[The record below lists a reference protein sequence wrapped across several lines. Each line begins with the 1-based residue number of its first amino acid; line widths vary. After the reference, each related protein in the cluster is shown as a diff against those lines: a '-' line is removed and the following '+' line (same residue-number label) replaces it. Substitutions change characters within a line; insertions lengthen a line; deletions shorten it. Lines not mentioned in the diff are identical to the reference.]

1 MSNTVNPYDVLAMKR
16 KIKNY
21 LQIGF
26 TESMK
31 NLSKLRS
38 MGLDKKML
46 IATEVT
52 RTLVWVSART
62 KEAEDN

>member
-1 MSNTVNPYDVLAMKR
+1 MSSNSVSNPWEILALRR
-16 KIKNY
+16 KIKNFDK
-21 LQIGF
+21 IGY

-31 NLSKLRS
+31 LLHKLRS

-52 RTLVWVSART
+52 RTLVWALNKT
-62 KEAEDN
+62 IEHG